1 MYVPIVFLHTVFLF
15 YKIVCMA
22 DKAKATD
29 PEIEQ
34 LFQAG
39 QWRSTTR
46 QSGQSGSSFRGSR
59 PPAQHFAGDN
69 DVVQADAR
77 HYRSRETTDAHRSG
91 PDTKHPGIKIMFA
104 DQHNLPL
111 LYDCPT

>member
-1 MYVPIVFLHTVFLF
+1 M
-15 YKIVCMA
+15 
-22 DKAKATD
+22 
-29 PEIEQ
+29 
-34 LFQAG
+34 
-39 QWRSTTR
+39 
-46 QSGQSGSSFRGSR
+46 

-91 PDTKHPGIKIMFA
+91 PDTKHPGIKIMIA